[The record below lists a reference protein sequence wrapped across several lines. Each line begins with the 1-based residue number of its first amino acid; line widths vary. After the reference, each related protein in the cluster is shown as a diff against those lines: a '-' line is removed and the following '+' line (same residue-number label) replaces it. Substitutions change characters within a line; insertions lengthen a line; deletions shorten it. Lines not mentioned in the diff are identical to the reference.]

1 MKVIIDIDEDMYK
14 ACQRAVNNP
23 KMTVDEVD
31 VAIANGTPVLTE
43 GDLISR
49 EALKKAIQDNGYKH
63 YFEIFEI
70 IDNAPTVEIR
80 DNFDIGYVQG
90 LEDGQKRPQGEWI
103 PVGVIL
109 PEAGKSVLVCVKTQ
123 GGISQFVSERF
134 NGNNWSAL
142 CGREPIAWQPL
153 PKPYEG
159 EEQ

>member
-70 IDNAPTVEIR
+70 IDNAPTVEEKSYAM
-80 DNFDIGYVQG
+80 GYQDGV
-90 LEDGQKRPQGEWI
+90 EDGLDEIRPQGKWEI
-103 PVGVIL
+103 VD
-109 PEAGKSVLVCVKTQ
+109 EE
-123 GGISQFVSERF
+123 GGIIWKCVCTECRHDPQEYISGTEDR
-134 NGNNWSAL
+134 WL
-142 CGREPIAWQPL
+142 RKPL
-153 PKPYEG
+153 PNFCPNCGADMRMEG
-159 EEQ
+159 EED